1 MEHRGIYDYLT
12 RKELQGIQE
21 FSEGKQTPFLIVSL
35 EKIAQNYDD
44 LKKNLPYAKIYYAV
58 KANPDVKIL
67 KLLAEKGS
75 CFDTATI
82 YELDQ
87 LLEIGVTPD
96 RISFGN
102 TIKKE
107 EDIAYAYEKGIR
119 IFASDSIV
127 DLLKISRAAPGSKVF
142 FRLLS
147 SGGDA
152 DWPLSKK
159 FGVYPDTAYKLA
171 KKAKKLELIPY
182 GISFHVGSQQRE
194 IGEWD
199 NAIAKCKYLFDALKK
214 DGIEL
219 KMINMGGGFPAN
231 YVQPTQ
237 SLEVYADEITRFLD
251 EDFPEGLPEIII
263 EPGRSIVADSGVMVS
278 EVVMVT
284 KKAQLD
290 NYRWVFLDV
299 GKFNGLIETMDESI
313 KFPIFT
319 EKHMNSKKVSDVI
332 IAGPTCDSADIMYE
346 HFKYTLSDKLKEKDR
361 VFILTTGAY
370 TYSYCSVCF
379 NGFPPLK
386 VYIEDKF

>member
-1 MEHRGIYDYLT
+1 MEARGIHDYISKKDLH
-12 RKELQGIQE
+12 RIQD
-21 FSEGKQTPFLIVSL
+21 FSKDKQTPFLIVSL
-35 EKIAQNYDD
+35 EKVAQNYED
-44 LKKNLPYAKIYYAV
+44 LKSSLPYAKIYYAV
-58 KANPDVKIL
+58 KANPDEKIL
-67 KLLAEKGS
+67 KVLAKKGS
-75 CFDTATI
+75 SFDTATI

-87 LLEIGVTPD
+87 LLELGVTPD

-119 IFASDSIV
+119 MFATDSAV
-127 DLLKISRAAPGSKVF
+127 DLKKISRAAPESKVF

-159 FGVYPDTAYKLA
+159 FGVYPDSAYKLA
-171 KKAKKLELIPY
+171 IKAKKLGLIPY

-194 IGEWD
+194 IGQWD

-214 DGIEL
+214 DGIDL

-237 SLEVYADEITRFLD
+237 SLEVYADEITRFLE
-251 EDFPEGLPEIII
+251 EDFPEGLPEIIV
-263 EPGRSIVADSGVMVS
+263 EPGRSIVADAGVMVS
-278 EVVMVT
+278 EVIMVT
-284 KKAQLD
+284 KKAKLD
-290 NYRWVFLDV
+290 TYRWVFLDV
-299 GKFNGLIETMDESI
+299 GKFNGLIETIDESI
-313 KFPIFT
+313 KFPIFS
-319 EKHMNSKKVSDVI
+319 ERHLNSKHISDVI

-346 HFKYTLSDKLKEKDR
+346 HFKYTLPNSLQEKDR
-361 VFILTTGAY
+361 VFIFTTGAY
-370 TYSYCSVCF
+370 TYSYCSICF

-386 VYIEDKF
+386 VYIEDQF

>member
-1 MEHRGIYDYLT
+1 MEQREINDFVT
-12 RKELQGIQE
+12 KKELNRILE
-21 FSEGKQTPFLIVSL
+21 YSKNKQTPFLIISL
-35 EKIAQNYDD
+35 EKIANNYDD

-75 CFDTATI
+75 NFDIATI

-107 EDIAYAYEKGIR
+107 EDIVYAFKKGIR
-119 IFASDSIV
+119 LFVTDSND
-127 DLLKISRAAPGSKVF
+127 DLKKVSRAAPGAKIF

-159 FGVYPDTAYKLA
+159 FGVYPDAAFKLA
-171 KKAKKLELIPY
+171 KKAKKLGLIPY
-182 GISFHVGSQQRE
+182 GLSFHVGSQQRE
-194 IGEWD
+194 IGQWD
-199 NAIAKCKYLFDALKK
+199 NAIAKCKYLFDSLKK
-214 DGIEL
+214 EGIEL

-231 YVQPTQ
+231 YVYPTQ
-237 SLEVYADEITRFLD
+237 SLEVYTEEITRFLE
-251 EDFPEGLPEIII
+251 EDFPDGLPEIIV
-263 EPGRSIVADSGVMVS
+263 EPGRSIVADAGIMVS
-278 EVVMVT
+278 EVVLISKKT
-284 KKAQLD
+284 KLD
-290 NYRWVFLDV
+290 TYRWVFLDV
-299 GKFNGLIETMDESI
+299 GKFNGLIETIDESI

-319 EKHMNSKKVSDVI
+319 EKYSHSKKTSDVI

-346 HFKYTLSDKLKEKDR
+346 NFKYTLSDRLKEKDR
-361 VFILTTGAY
+361 VLIFTTGAY
-370 TYSYCSVCF
+370 TYSYCSICF

-386 VYIEDKF
+386 VYIEDQF

>member
-1 MEHRGIYDYLT
+1 MEHRGIHDYLSK
-12 RKELQGIQE
+12 KELNGIKK
-21 FSEGKQTPFLIVSL
+21 FSVGKQTPFLIVSL
-35 EKIAQNYDD
+35 EKVAQNYDD

-58 KANPDVKIL
+58 KANPDEKVL
-67 KLLAEKGS
+67 KLLAKRGS
-75 CFDTATI
+75 NFDTATI

-87 LLEIGVTPD
+87 LLELGVSPD

-119 IFASDSIV
+119 MYATDSIV
-127 DLLKISRAAPGSKVF
+127 DLLKISRAAPESKVF

-171 KKAKKLELIPY
+171 KKAKKLGLIPY
-182 GISFHVGSQQRE
+182 GLSFHVGSQQRE
-194 IGEWD
+194 IGQWD

-237 SLEVYADEITRFLD
+237 SLEVYADEITRFLE

-284 KKAQLD
+284 KKTKLD
-290 NYRWVFLDV
+290 TYRWVFLDV
-299 GKFNGLIETMDESI
+299 GKFNGLIETIDESI

-319 EKHMNSKKVSDVI
+319 EKHANSKKISDVI

-346 HFKYTLSDKLKEKDR
+346 DFKYTLADSLKEQDR